1 MEKRPIVGAG
11 KGAIVDV
18 DGEQVFAAWWVMEQM
33 AAQTASIDRANR
45 IAAIA
50 LSVSVFSVI
59 LSAILL

>member
-1 MEKRPIVGAG
+1 MEKRHIVGAG
-11 KGAIVDV
+11 KGAILDV
-18 DGEQVFAAWWVMEQM
+18 DGGQVFAAWWVMEQM

-50 LSVSVFSVI
+50 LVVSVFSVI

>member
-1 MEKRPIVGAG
+1 MEKRHIVGAG
-11 KGAIVDV
+11 KGAILDV
-18 DGEQVFAAWWVMEQM
+18 DGVQVFAAWWVMEQM

-50 LSVSVFSVI
+50 LVVSVFSVI